1 MVRKVFAAT
10 LLLSALSALG
20 CKRDATTPSGPD
32 VWALV
37 NGEQIHR
44 AEAEK
49 YYKSRLNPQAPTPSQ
64 EEALS
69 LTLNVLDELI
79 NNDILIQRARKLGME
94 ATDGEVEDKFTEFK
108 NPYTEDEFQ
117 RQLKDRGVSTTDLKD
132 DIRRQLSVQKLLNRE
147 VVAKIAITDQDI
159 SDFYNQN
166 RAQFNVAEPQ
176 YRVAQILVTPRK
188 DPQLH
193 NRKNDDA
200 TTDVEARRKSAALLQ
215 QLANGSDFT
224 QLAMDY
230 SEDPA
235 TASSGGDLGYVP
247 ESSLNQSDPALKR
260 AVVSL
265 KVGQVSPIIPLKDGY
280 HILKLMA
287 REATGQRQI
296 SDPQVQ
302 QSIRDTLRNRKEQL
316 LRAAYMAEARDAA
329 KVTNYLAQ
337 QVIESNGK
345 LPEIPR
351 FGSSAVNPAPGTSSP
366 APASTPAPSTP
377 APSQP

>member
-1 MVRKVFAAT
+1 VVRKIVVAT
-10 LLLSALSALG
+10 LLVSALSISG
-20 CKRDATTPSGPD
+20 CKHDAPPSPD
-32 VWALV
+32 VWAV
-37 NGEQIHR
+37 ANGEQIHR

-79 NNDILIQRARKLGME
+79 NNDILIQRARKLGLE

-108 NPYTEDEFQ
+108 SPYTEDEFQ
-117 RQLKDRGVSTTDLKD
+117 RTLKDRGVTTDDLKG
-132 DIRRQLSVQKLLNRE
+132 DIRKQLTVQKLLNRE
-147 VVAKIAITDQDI
+147 VVAKISITDEDV
-159 SDFYNQN
+159 SSFYNQN
-166 RAQFNVAEPQ
+166 RAQFNVAETQ
-176 YRVAQILVTPRK
+176 YRVAQILVTPHK

-215 QLANGSDFT
+215 QLANGADFT

-247 ESSLNQSDPALKR
+247 ESSLNQSDPALKH
-260 AVVSL
+260 AVVIL
-265 KVGQVSPIIPLKDGY
+265 KVGEVSPIIQLKDGY

-287 REATGQRQI
+287 KEAPGQREI
-296 SDPQVQ
+296 SDSQVQ

-316 LRAAYMAEARDAA
+316 LRAAYMAEARDGA

-337 QVIESNGK
+337 QVTESNGK
-345 LPEIPR
+345 LPEIPK
-351 FGSSAVNPAPGTSSP
+351 FGSNALGPTPGSAPV
-366 APASTPAPSTP
+366 
-377 APSQP
+377 PSQP

>member
-1 MVRKVFAAT
+1 MVRKIFAAT
-10 LLLSALSALG
+10 LLVSALSVSS
-20 CKRDATTPSGPD
+20 CKHDAPPGAD
-32 VWALV
+32 VWAVV
-37 NGEQIHR
+37 NGEQVHR

-79 NNDILIQRARKLGME
+79 NNDILIQRARKLGLE

-108 NPYTEDEFQ
+108 SPYTEDEFQ
-117 RQLKDRGVSTTDLKD
+117 RTLKDRGVTTDDLKQ
-132 DIRRQLSVQKLLNRE
+132 DIRKQLTVQKLLNRE
-147 VVAKIAITDQDI
+147 VEAKISITDQDI
-159 SDFYNQN
+159 SAFYNQN
-166 RAQFNVAEPQ
+166 RAQFNVAETQ
-176 YRVAQILVTPRK
+176 YRVAQILVTPHK

-215 QLANGSDFT
+215 QLANGADFT

-230 SEDPA
+230 SEDPS

-260 AVVSL
+260 VVVGL
-265 KVGQVSPIIPLKDGY
+265 KVGEVSPIIQLKDGY

-287 REATGQRQI
+287 KEATGQRQI
-296 SDPQVQ
+296 TDTQVQ

-316 LRAAYMAEARDAA
+316 LRAAYMAEARDGA
-329 KVTNYLAQ
+329 KVTNFLAQ
-337 QVIESNGK
+337 QVTESNGK
-345 LPEIPR
+345 LPEIPK
-351 FGSSAVNPAPGTSSP
+351 FGSSALGPTPGSAPV
-366 APASTPAPSTP
+366 
-377 APSQP
+377 PSQP

>member
-1 MVRKVFAAT
+1 MVRKVFSAA
-10 LLLSALSALG
+10 LLLSALAALG
-20 CKRDATTPSGPD
+20 CKRNDAAPSAD
-32 VWALV
+32 VWAIV
-37 NGEQIHR
+37 NGDQIHR

-108 NPYTEDEFQ
+108 TPYTEDEFQ
-117 RQLKDRGVSTTDLKD
+117 RQLKDRGVTPTDLKD
-132 DIRRQLSVQKLLNRE
+132 DLRRQLTVQKLLNRE
-147 VVAKIAITDQDI
+147 VVGKISITDQDI

-166 RAQFNVAEPQ
+166 RAQFNVAEAQ
-176 YRVAQILVTPRK
+176 YRIAQILVTPHK

-215 QLANGSDFT
+215 QLATGADFT

-247 ESSLNQSDPALKR
+247 ESSLNQSDPALKHT
-260 AVVSL
+260 VVTL
-265 KVGQVSPIIPLKDGY
+265 KVGQVSPIISLKDGY

-287 REATGQRQI
+287 RESPGQRQI

-316 LRAAYMAEARDAA
+316 LRAAYMAEARDGA

-345 LPEIPR
+345 LPEIPK
-351 FGSSAVNPAPGTSSP
+351 FGSASGAQ
-366 APASTPAPSTP
+366 APASTPAPANIP
-377 APSQP
+377 AASQP

>member
-1 MVRKVFAAT
+1 MVKKAFAAT
-10 LLLSALSALG
+10 LALSAFCAAG
-20 CKRDATTPSGPD
+20 CKHNAPPTAD
-32 VWALV
+32 VWAVV

-79 NNDILIQRARKLGME
+79 NNDILIQRARKLGLE

-108 NPYTEDEFQ
+108 TPYTEDEFQ
-117 RQLKDRGVSTTDLKD
+117 RQLKDRGVTTTDLKED
-132 DIRRQLSVQKLLNRE
+132 LRRQLSVQKLLNRE
-147 VVAKIAITDQDI
+147 VVAKISITDQDV
-159 SDFYNQN
+159 SAFYTQN
-166 RAQFNVAEPQ
+166 RPQFNVAEAQ
-176 YRVAQILVTPRK
+176 YRVAQILVTPHK

-200 TTDVEARRKSAALLQ
+200 TTDVEARRKSAALVQ

-235 TASSGGDLGYVP
+235 TASSGGDLGYIP

-260 AVVSL
+260 TVVSL
-265 KVGQVSPIIPLKDGY
+265 KIGQISPIIQLKDGY

-287 REATGQRQI
+287 KEAPGQREL

-316 LRAAYMAEARDAA
+316 LRAAYIAEARDAA
-329 KVTNYLAQ
+329 KVTNYLAG

-345 LPEIPR
+345 LPEIPK
-351 FGSSAVNPAPGTSSP
+351 FGSSALAP
-366 APASTPAPSTP
+366 APASAPAPGSIP

>member
-1 MVRKVFAAT
+1 MVRKILAAT
-10 LLLSALSALG
+10 LLVSALSVSG
-20 CKRDATTPSGPD
+20 CKHDAPPGAD
-32 VWALV
+32 VWAVV
-37 NGEQIHR
+37 NGEQVHR

-79 NNDILIQRARKLGME
+79 NNDILIQRARKLGLE

-108 NPYTEDEFQ
+108 SPYTEDEFQ
-117 RQLKDRGVSTTDLKD
+117 RTLKDRGVSTDDLKQ
-132 DIRRQLSVQKLLNRE
+132 DIRKQLTVQKLLNRE
-147 VVAKIAITDQDI
+147 VEAKISITDQDI
-159 SDFYNQN
+159 SAFYNQN
-166 RAQFNVAEPQ
+166 RAQFNVAETQ
-176 YRVAQILVTPRK
+176 YRVAQILVTPHK

-215 QLANGSDFT
+215 QLANGADFT

-230 SEDPA
+230 SEDPS

-260 AVVSL
+260 VVVGL
-265 KVGQVSPIIPLKDGY
+265 KVGEVSPIIQLKDGY

-287 REATGQRQI
+287 KEATGQRQI
-296 SDPQVQ
+296 TDTQVQ

-316 LRAAYMAEARDAA
+316 LRAAYMAEARDGA
-329 KVTNYLAQ
+329 KVTNFLAQ
-337 QVIESNGK
+337 QVTESNGK
-345 LPEIPR
+345 LPEIPK
-351 FGSSAVNPAPGTSSP
+351 FGSSALGPTPGSAPV
-366 APASTPAPSTP
+366 
-377 APSQP
+377 PSQP